1 MRLKKEFVNH
11 DLGQTRF
18 LVCMDP
24 KVFRGFMRGNDT
36 AGFILDRLSEDITE
50 EELIQAM
57 TEEYDADRD
66 VIAKDVNGFLD
77 RLRSMNALEE
87 NSSEAKDGASLKE
100 EK

>member
-1 MRLKKEFVNH
+1 MKLKKEFVNH

-36 AGFILDRLSEDITE
+36 AGFILYRLSEEITL
-50 EELIQAM
+50 EELVQAVAD
-57 TEEYDADRD
+57 EYDADLDVISRD
-66 VIAKDVNGFLD
+66 VEDFLN

-87 NSSEAKDGASLKE
+87 D
-100 EK
+100 

>member
-36 AGFILDRLSEDITE
+36 AGFILDHLSEETTS
-50 EELIQAM
+50 EELVQAVA
-57 TEEYDADRD
+57 EEYDADLNVIARD
-66 VIAKDVNGFLD
+66 VENFLN
-77 RLRSMNALEE
+77 RLRSMNAIEE
-87 NSSEAKDGASLKE
+87 D
-100 EK
+100 